1 VCRFWFLTAW
11 NNIKSEMI
19 EFMEGMKAFRL
30 ERERVATLQRRR
42 QSASTVL
49 RDFKQTHRPIVDTP
63 ELIMPGAADFWQWQP
78 VSALINRPHSEP
90 DVTLEQFQAISDI
103 IPAFFEFWRH
113 ESMMDIMME
122 LDIKDLPYA
131 GDHLRRLQ
139 QMRLAVS
146 VFTCQ
151 KLLCHN
157 DICEAEKPHQY
168 MYYPEYL
175 HHRCNRI
182 RRIKWADPDETA
194 PPLSL
199 GNGYRSGV
207 VRQPWSCE
215 YLEYDEK
222 ASRVVKKILLACGWN
237 WKTMTVK
244 ELDKLDPRLVCLK
257 CTYGHRC
264 DGERRVSVR
273 SWRNA
278 VRNTISI
285 SSVLFLNTP

>member
-1 VCRFWFLTAW
+1 
-11 NNIKSEMI
+11 
-19 EFMEGMKAFRL
+19 
-30 ERERVATLQRRR
+30 
-42 QSASTVL
+42 
-49 RDFKQTHRPIVDTP
+49 
-63 ELIMPGAADFWQWQP
+63 
-78 VSALINRPHSEP
+78 
-90 DVTLEQFQAISDI
+90 
-103 IPAFFEFWRH
+103 
-113 ESMMDIMME
+113 MDIMIK

-131 GDHLRRLQ
+131 GEYLHGLQ

-151 KLLCHN
+151 KGLCHN
-157 DICEAEKPHQY
+157 DPDEAAKPHQY

-182 RRIKWADPDETA
+182 RRIDWADPDEEA

-199 GNGYRSGV
+199 GSGYRSGV

-215 YLEYDEK
+215 DLEYDEK
-222 ASRVVKKILLACGWN
+222 ASRVVKKILQACGWD

-273 SWRNA
+273 NWRNA
-278 VRNTISI
+278 VRNIINI
-285 SSVLFLNTP
+285 SSVLFFKAHTLNPRLYIACRRIGVVIPSSGRKFQTPTLRKQGILL